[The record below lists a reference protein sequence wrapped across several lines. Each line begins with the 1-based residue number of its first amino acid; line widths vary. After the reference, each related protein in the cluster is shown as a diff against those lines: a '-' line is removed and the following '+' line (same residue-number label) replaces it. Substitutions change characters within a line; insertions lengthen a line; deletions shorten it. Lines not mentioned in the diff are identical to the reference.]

1 MTDELKE
8 YFIPEEFNYIQST
21 AEEEFNYIQS
31 TAEEEFNYIQ
41 SNKLTQ
47 LN

>member
-8 YFIPEEFNYIQST
+8 YFTP
-21 AEEEFNYIQS
+21 EEFNYIQS

-41 SNKLTQ
+41 SNKLNQ
-47 LN
+47 KN

>member
-31 TAEEEFNYIQ
+31 
-41 SNKLTQ
+41 NKLTQ